1 MKNTE
6 NQMISYTVVV
16 EKSDTGFSA
25 LVDELPVYTT
35 GANLQEI
42 EDNIQEALR
51 LYLTES
57 SKFEIKLVVSP
68 ESEGKKSEVRR
79 Q

>member
-1 MKNTE
+1 MTMARE
-6 NQMISYTVVV
+6 VITYQVVV

-25 LVDELPVYTT
+25 LVNELPVYTT

-42 EDNIQEALR
+42 EDNIQEALQ

-57 SKFEIKLVVSP
+57 SKFEIKL
-68 ESEGKKSEVRR
+68 EVRN
-79 Q
+79 

>member
-6 NQMISYTVVV
+6 NQIISYTVVV

-25 LVDELPVYTT
+25 LVNELPVFTT
-35 GANLQEI
+35 GSTLQEI
-42 EDNIQEALR
+42 EDNVHEALQ

-57 SKFEIKLVVSP
+57 SKFEIRLVVSH
-68 ESEGKKSEVRR
+68 
-79 Q
+79 

>member
-1 MKNTE
+1 MTMARNVITY
-6 NQMISYTVVV
+6 QVVV

-57 SKFEIKLVVSP
+57 SKFEIKLVISP

>member
-1 MKNTE
+1 MARKVITY
-6 NQMISYTVVV
+6 QIFV

-42 EDNIQEALR
+42 ADNIQEALQ
-51 LYLTES
+51 LYLTDS
-57 SKFEIKLVVSP
+57 SKFEIKLVVS
-68 ESEGKKSEVRR
+68 G

>member
-1 MKNTE
+1 MKNTD

-42 EDNIQEALR
+42 EDNIQEALQ
-51 LYLTES
+51 LYLTER
-57 SKFEIKLVVSP
+57 SKFEIKLVVS
-68 ESEGKKSEVRR
+68 GK
-79 Q
+79 

>member
-1 MKNTE
+1 MTMARNVITY
-6 NQMISYTVVV
+6 QVVV

>member
-1 MKNTE
+1 MARNVIT
-6 NQMISYTVVV
+6 YHVVV
-16 EKSDTGFSA
+16 EKSDTVFSA

-42 EDNIQEALR
+42 EDNIQEALQ

-57 SKFEIKLVVSP
+57 SKFEIKLVVSH
-68 ESEGKKSEVRR
+68 
-79 Q
+79 

>member
-1 MKNTE
+1 MTMARKVITY
-6 NQMISYTVVV
+6 QIFV

-42 EDNIQEALR
+42 ADNIQEALQ
-51 LYLTES
+51 LYLTDS
-57 SKFEIKLVVSP
+57 SKFEINLVVS
-68 ESEGKKSEVRR
+68 G

>member
-6 NQMISYTVVV
+6 NQLISYTVVV

-42 EDNIQEALR
+42 ADNIQEALQ
-51 LYLTES
+51 LYLTDS
-57 SKFEIKLVVSP
+57 SKFEINLVVS
-68 ESEGKKSEVRR
+68 G

>member
-1 MKNTE
+1 MTMARKVITY
-6 NQMISYTVVV
+6 QIFV

-42 EDNIQEALR
+42 ADNIQEALQ
-51 LYLTES
+51 LYLTDS
-57 SKFEIKLVVSP
+57 SKFEIKLVVS
-68 ESEGKKSEVRR
+68 G

>member
-1 MKNTE
+1 MVRNVITY
-6 NQMISYTVVV
+6 QVVV

-35 GANLQEI
+35 GAIFQEI
-42 EDNIQEALR
+42 EDNIQEALQ
-51 LYLTES
+51 LYLRER
-57 SKFEIKLVVSP
+57 SKFEIKLVVS
-68 ESEGKKSEVRR
+68 G

>member
-6 NQMISYTVVV
+6 NQLISYTVVV
-16 EKSDTGFSA
+16 EKSNTGFSA

-42 EDNIQEALR
+42 EDNIQEGLQ

-57 SKFEIKLVVSP
+57 SKFEIKLVIS
-68 ESEGKKSEVRR
+68 G
-79 Q
+79 